1 MATATRATLAT
12 VATIATANRATHYR
26 HYHPGYA
33 RMTRVPAFSYNQPQ
47 HSVEPVLP
55 YRQTTLT
62 VEWFVIVLLGL
73 PVEREVL
80 LDLRLEHGVFFDL
93 CGICRFNHLKE

>member
-33 RMTRVPAFSYNQPQ
+33 RMTLRSRVRGYSGVPRAHGPLWFALPRLVTHCKRRQVRRIKVVTMQEGGRGPLFIY
-47 HSVEPVLP
+47 VLRGSGP
-55 YRQTTLT
+55 GR
-62 VEWFVIVLLGL
+62 
-73 PVEREVL
+73 
-80 LDLRLEHGVFFDL
+80 HGVA
-93 CGICRFNHLKE
+93 

>member
-33 RMTRVPAFSYNQPQ
+33 RMTLLFTD
-47 HSVEPVLP
+47 SVNAL
-55 YRQTTLT
+55 TTVMNPLNGART
-62 VEWFVIVLLGL
+62 RCIDI
-73 PVEREVL
+73 RY
-80 LDLRLEHGVFFDL
+80 
-93 CGICRFNHLKE
+93 K